1 MGAYRPLFKVSIEH
15 AYFAGLLCKSLRF
28 VPTPATT
35 SLLNKA
41 GLLLRL
47 TKNGISIFCEEDK
60 MGVLRL
66 HAEDDFV
73 LAFKVFSKDPYFSSY
88 TLPSAK
94 NDNMIL
100 CFNNQQITKDPDGK
114 QRLHSDA
121 YASELDYQDMAS
133 AQFSDVFE
141 PKDYLVKPCFVIQ
154 IRMTAD
160 EQSLCAETLD
170 ETERNFYI
178 RCATNQTI
186 WKYYILGDLAKRKIY
201 IADLDN
207 EIEFDELSD
216 AGLPGDRQGKVLQS
230 LSAIPMQE
238 MSGQRFQLR
247 ETGSIGDKVLIKRLP
262 NACIRRTD
270 GKVVNGKIEIISE
283 IYIN

>member
-1 MGAYRPLFKVSIEH
+1 MGAYRPLFNVSIEH
-15 AYFAGLLCKSLRF
+15 TYFPDLSCKSLAF
-28 VPTPATT
+28 VPTHLSA

-41 GLLLRL
+41 GLLLRPS
-47 TKNGISIFCEEDK
+47 KSGVSIFCEEDK
-60 MGVLRL
+60 MDVLRL
-66 HAEDDFV
+66 HAQDDFV
-73 LAFKVFSKDPYFSSY
+73 LTFKVFSKDPYFSSY

-100 CFNNQQITKDPDGK
+100 CFSNQQVTKDLEGK
-114 QRLHSDA
+114 QRLHREA
-121 YASELDYQDMAS
+121 YASELDYLDMAS
-133 AQFSDVFE
+133 AQLSDAFE

-154 IRMTAD
+154 IRVTAD
-160 EQSLCAETLD
+160 ALGLCSETLD
-170 ETERNFYI
+170 EAERNFCI
-178 RCATNQTI
+178 RYATNQTF

-207 EIEFDELSD
+207 EIKFDELSD
-216 AGLPGDRQGKVLQS
+216 ASLPEGHQGKVLQS
-230 LSAIPMQE
+230 LSAMPMQA

-247 ETGSIGDKVLIKRLP
+247 ETGNIGDKVLIKRLP
-262 NACIRRTD
+262 NACISRTD

>member
-15 AYFAGLLCKSLRF
+15 TYFADLSCKSLRF
-28 VPTPATT
+28 VPTPATA

-47 TKNGISIFCEEDK
+47 TKSGISIFCEEDK
-60 MGVLRL
+60 MDVLRL

-100 CFNNQQITKDPDGK
+100 CFNNQQITKDPEGK
-114 QRLHSDA
+114 KRLHRDA
-121 YASELDYQDMAS
+121 YASELDCQDMAS

-160 EQSLCAETLD
+160 EQGLCAENLN
-170 ETERNFYI
+170 EAERNFHI
-178 RCATNQTI
+178 RCATNQTF

-207 EIEFDELSD
+207 EIEFDELSE
-216 AGLPGDRQGKVLQS
+216 ASLPGGQQGKVLQS

-247 ETGSIGDKVLIKRLP
+247 EAGNIGDKVLIKRMP
-262 NACIRRTD
+262 NACISRTD
-270 GKVVNGKIEIISE
+270 GKVVNGKTEIISE